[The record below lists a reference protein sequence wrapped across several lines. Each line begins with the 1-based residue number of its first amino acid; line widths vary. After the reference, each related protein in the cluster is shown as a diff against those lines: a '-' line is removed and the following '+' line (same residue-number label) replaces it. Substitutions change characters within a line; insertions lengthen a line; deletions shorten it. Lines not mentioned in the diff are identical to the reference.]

1 MIRERNN
8 GAENKTGE
16 IRTGC
21 KGREN
26 IKSFVR
32 RLLLPEG
39 RKIGQKGKM
48 KRGGGLRERPRLAK
62 ELDEPRKMVVWFA

>member
-1 MIRERNN
+1 MIREHNN
-8 GAENKTGE
+8 GAEIKTGE

-21 KGREN
+21 KRRKS

-32 RLLLPEG
+32 RLLLPER
-39 RKIGQKGKM
+39 RKIGQKGKV
-48 KRGGGLRERPRLAK
+48 KRGGGLRERPRFAK